1 MLQNIIEEIQ
11 KKGEQEYNT
20 NLITLFKFTHF
31 SLNFPE
37 VKEYFHK
44 IKIDNIALSNKLL
57 NYIKVYDNKVVRE
70 NYNPYSNSRTKQ
82 LYYDSIFSE
91 IIALTNLHETHRQS
105 MYQQTV
111 HPDVH
116 YISYLYAIITS
127 KLLIEDVVAIKKIF
141 NEVGL
146 TREFITKKY
155 KEKPIEKNS
164 TLEKFCTNLNELAL
178 SGKLN
183 EVIGRSNEIEQMIHI
198 LNKTRKNNPILV
210 GKAGTGKTA
219 IVEGLALKIIK
230 GDVPEKM
237 KNAVIYNL
245 EIMNIVK
252 DTSFRGQFE
261 KNMSDMMKMFKEKE
275 KEGELPI
282 LFIDELHTI
291 MGAGSGGKDGMD
303 FSNII
308 KPALARG
315 ELRTIGST
323 TTDEWHQFIK
333 QNSAL
338 DRRFHAISVKEPS
351 IKEANEIVLGSLPFY
366 EKSHGLKYFKNTSIK
381 AVELSH
387 QFIVDN
393 ALPDKAF
400 DLIDFAGSMCN
411 IAGKKQVTVE
421 DIEVALS
428 KTKNI
433 PLESIISARKNKV
446 SPINETLSKSIF
458 GQDNAINLVSKVV
471 NKALVGL
478 NNPNKP
484 YGVFLFNG
492 PTGTGKTEL
501 AKQVAIGMNAN
512 FHRIDC
518 SELSQEHTVSKLIGA
533 PAGYVGFDQG
543 SSLTKI
549 INENPRTVLLLDE
562 FDKAHREIQKIFLQA
577 FDYGQLTDGQ
587 GKIINCRNVLFIM
600 TANFST
606 RVKKSIALSDAK
618 VTTTSE
624 WNNALLPEFR
634 ARLSGNQP
642 IEFNPLNEETY
653 NLIIDKFIS
662 ELNSSRFKSIKLKI
676 SLDES
681 MKKEIIRHAKTM
693 DLGART
699 ISEYIENNI
708 VDKIVESLMQDSDK
722 KINNLEIKF
731 NEGKILFE

>member
-1 MLQNIIEEIQ
+1 MLQNVLNEIEVRGQ
-11 KKGEQEYNT
+11 QEYKT

-31 SLNFPE
+31 SLGFPE
-37 VKEYFHK
+37 IKEYLK
-44 IKIDNIALSNKLL
+44 VIKIDSVLLRNKIL
-57 NYIKVYDNKVVRE
+57 NYIDLYDHKIVNSTYPS
-70 NYNPYSNSRTKQ
+70 YNRVTT
-82 LYYDSIFSE
+82 LFYDVTLSD
-91 IIALTNLHETHRQS
+91 IISVTNLHETHRQS
-105 MYQQTV
+105 VYQQQQTLQ
-111 HPDVH
+111 PDVH
-116 YISYLYAIITS
+116 YISFLYTIATS
-127 KLLIEDVVAIKKIF
+127 RLLIKDVVEMRKIF
-141 NEVGL
+141 QEVGL
-146 TREFITKKY
+146 TQEFITKKY
-155 KEKPIEKNS
+155 KEKPSDKKNS
-164 TLEKFCTNLNELAL
+164 LDKFCTNLNELAQ
-178 SGKLN
+178 SGKIN
-183 EVIGRSNEIEQMIHI
+183 EVIGRSNEIEQLVHI

-219 IVEGLALKIIK
+219 IIEGLALKIVK
-230 GDVPEKM
+230 GEVPDKM
-237 KNAVIYNL
+237 KKAVIYNL
-245 EIMNIVK
+245 EMMNIVK

-261 KNMSDMMKMFKEKE
+261 KNMSEMMQMFKSKE
-275 KEGELPI
+275 EEGEMPI
-282 LFIDELHTI
+282 LFIDEIHTI

-333 QNSAL
+333 QNPAL
-338 DRRFHAISVKEPS
+338 DRRFHSISVKEPS

-366 EKSHGLKYFKNTSIK
+366 EKNHNLKYFKNTSIK
-381 AVELSH
+381 AVELSN

-421 DIEVALS
+421 DIEIALS

-433 PLESIISARKNKV
+433 PLEAIISSRKNKV
-446 SPINETLSKSIF
+446 IPINEVLSKHIF
-458 GQDNAINLVSKVV
+458 GQDEAINLVSKSV

-501 AKQVAIGMNAN
+501 AKQIAIGMNAN

-606 RVKKSIALSDAK
+606 SVKKSIALSDAK

-642 IEFNPLNEETY
+642 IEFNPLNEHTY
-653 NLIIDKFIS
+653 TLIIDKFIS

-681 MKKEIIRHAKTM
+681 MKKEIIRHAISM
-693 DLGART
+693 NLGART

-708 VDKIVESLMQDSDK
+708 VDKIVESLMQDGDK
-722 KINNLEIKF
+722 KINNFIVKF
-731 NEGKILFE
+731 DNGKILFE